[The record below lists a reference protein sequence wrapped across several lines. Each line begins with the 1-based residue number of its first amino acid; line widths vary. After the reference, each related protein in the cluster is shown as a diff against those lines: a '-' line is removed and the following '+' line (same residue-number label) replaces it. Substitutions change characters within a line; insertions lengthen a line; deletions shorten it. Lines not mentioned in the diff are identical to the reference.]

1 MEKKISDFTI
11 KEQKE
16 LSAIIT
22 TIQKLHKQ
30 LQKSSYYKKEQ
41 TYTMNEEGDNIPDD
55 ILLEILPNLN
65 IWCVEV
71 IRQFVKQ
78 LKD

>member
-1 MEKKISDFTI
+1 MKAMINDLPI

-16 LSAIIT
+16 LSAIIST
-22 TIQKLHKQ
+22 TQKLHKQ
-30 LQKSSYYKKEQ
+30 LQKSSYFMKEQ
-41 TYTMNEEGDNIPDD
+41 TYTINEEGDQIPDD

-65 IWCVEV
+65 VWCVEV

-78 LKD
+78 LED